1 MAKSKYDKLRAEIK
15 SDLLEQIERNGTYGK
30 YYVDLIEDYMSLWD
44 AKNGLVE
51 DIRTRGVTVDYISN
65 TGQTNVK
72 KNESVGELVKVN
84 SQMTKLLDSIGI
96 SPAQVD
102 ADDDDE
108 M

>member
-15 SDLLEQIERNGTYGK
+15 SDLLEQIERNGTCGK

-51 DIRTRGVTVDYISN
+51 DIRARGVTVDYISN